1 MKRNKFIIFSIV
13 VITIFVAI
21 NILWYIKTNSL
32 YSPYCKEMEKI
43 ETFTYCKYDQEDFGY
58 VVSFPS
64 YLHFNTGCLS
74 ITNSK
79 DNSSLIIWPKYGH
92 KSFEYGL
99 ILNYEGEEYQIN
111 VTKNGK
117 AIDPYEQAVIDANQE
132 IVERLYNKAEKQ
144 WLEHSKIEVCH
155 MRFHKILR
163 KL

>member
-1 MKRNKFIIFSIV
+1 MKEKKLIILSIV
-13 VITIFVAI
+13 VTSIFAAI
-21 NILWYIKTNSL
+21 NIFWYIRTHSL
-32 YSPYCKEMEKI
+32 YSPYCEEMEKI

-74 ITNSK
+74 VTDSK
-79 DNSSLIIWPKYGH
+79 DNSSLIIWPQYNH

-99 ILNYEGEEYQIN
+99 ILNYEGEGYQIN

-117 AIDPYEQAVIDANQE
+117 AINSYDQAVIDANQE

-144 WLEHSKIEVCH
+144 WGKSVW
-155 MRFHKILR
+155 R
-163 KL
+163 